1 MNISQTCIEHALKVH
16 ESLGKTWR
24 LEENV
29 RKYVEELLE
38 AMSQAAGVEQREQ
51 TLRAAV
57 EYTIPAELLKRY
69 EVELEELK
77 NLHASI
83 SQGDPE
89 VLRECIEKCE
99 VLGIKVVELLEVPR
113 RAITIGGGM

>member
-1 MNISQTCIEHALKVH
+1 M
-16 ESLGKTWR
+16 
-24 LEENV
+24 
-29 RKYVEELLE
+29 
-38 AMSQAAGVEQREQ
+38 
-51 TLRAAV
+51 

-83 SQGDPE
+83 QQGDPE

-99 VLGIKVVELLEVPR
+99 VLGIKVVELLEVASHFDPFKSIQRPR
-113 RAITIGGGM
+113 KR